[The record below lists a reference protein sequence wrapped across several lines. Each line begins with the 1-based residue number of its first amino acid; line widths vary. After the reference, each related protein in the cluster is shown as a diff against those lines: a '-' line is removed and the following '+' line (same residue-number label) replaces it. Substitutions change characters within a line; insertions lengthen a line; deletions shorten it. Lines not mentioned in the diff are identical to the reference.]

1 MSLRRAKAIY
11 CVVMISVAIVLACT
25 AGLIGWITAVLLLSG
40 ALPIFGAVKQAAG
53 DMMLTAVENRN
64 RERATPEVP
73 RAEDLPDSDRRGIP
87 PATHQ

>member
-1 MSLRRAKAIY
+1 MRQVKTVYCIVVISLALILASIGGLLGIVTAI
-11 CVVMISVAIVLACT
+11 IVLA
-25 AGLIGWITAVLLLSG
+25 G
-40 ALPIFGAVKQAAG
+40 ALPMFRAVKRAAG

-73 RAEDLPDSDRRGIP
+73 HAEELPGSDRRGIP